1 MLGLRG
7 YACTC
12 QNYLDNYRCIRDR
25 KAQCMQPQNVMSY
38 SDLDMSILPLPS
50 SRCKHGDCFEKSLP
64 TSHPLPLH
72 QSWVLPYLYHGWP
85 SLTPIRLDSRMH
97 DCLFRQKYSFSIC
110 NNRLTK
116 LSTRF
121 FFTLLEKGFQFVVKT
136 FDKHVYTWICMRK
149 ITMTRCSF
157 FCTTEMARL
166 QIMYKCWAQDTILIY
181 ERIQQIGENIGI
193 FRFQHLN

>member
-1 MLGLRG
+1 MVTLSSLNNPFIVSSFFDNWFTNFSFLDDAGIEVDADDGWYKSSFDPSVMVSFSRIVEIWLETMLGLRG

-25 KAQCMQPQNVMSY
+25 KAQCMQPQNILSY

-85 SLTPIRLDSRMH
+85 SLPSIRFDSRMH

-121 FFTLLEKGFQFVVKT
+121 FLLF
-136 FDKHVYTWICMRK
+136 
-149 ITMTRCSF
+149 
-157 FCTTEMARL
+157 
-166 QIMYKCWAQDTILIY
+166 
-181 ERIQQIGENIGI
+181 
-193 FRFQHLN
+193 